1 MNNECILTLD
11 VGNGVVI
18 QDVQLWGNSAETLL
32 PKKGK
37 ARVVAHVD
45 TRKLPLWVRSRDI
58 FTCFS
63 SSSTTAAYFRAKLL
77 KDRHAHRGIVVE
89 VGKLYLVFFK
99 SERSPSTFQIECVR
113 LDLALKRKFDTQLL
127 QASTVS
133 SQSLMSPHI
142 DDIVAK
148 QSLARAE
155 SSLRISRHVQVADY
169 RRHFSST
176 ASSCILGGLRLRGI
190 RESETDYHKI
200 YKTAYLA
207 VEFAFR
213 NELSNAH
220 PPISFEQVQET
231 VETLLKVFTRS

>member
-1 MNNECILTLD
+1 MNSECILTLD

-18 QDVQLWGNSAETLL
+18 QDVQLWGNSVETQL

-37 ARVVAHVD
+37 ARVVAHID
-45 TRKLPLWVRSRDI
+45 TRKLPLWARSRGL

-77 KDRHAHRGIVVE
+77 KDRHAHRGILAE
-89 VGKLYLVFFK
+89 LDKLYLVFFRK
-99 SERSPSTFQIECVR
+99 EQSPSSFQIECIR
-113 LDLALKRKFDTQLL
+113 LNLALKRKFDTQLL

-133 SQSLMSPHI
+133 SQPTMSPHI
-142 DDIVAK
+142 DEIVAK

-155 SSLRISRHVQVADY
+155 SSLRISRHVQLADY
-169 RRHFSST
+169 RRQFSST

-190 RESETDYHKI
+190 RESEADYHKI
-200 YKTAYLA
+200 YKMTYSAI
-207 VEFAFR
+207 EFAFR
-213 NELSNAH
+213 SELSNAS